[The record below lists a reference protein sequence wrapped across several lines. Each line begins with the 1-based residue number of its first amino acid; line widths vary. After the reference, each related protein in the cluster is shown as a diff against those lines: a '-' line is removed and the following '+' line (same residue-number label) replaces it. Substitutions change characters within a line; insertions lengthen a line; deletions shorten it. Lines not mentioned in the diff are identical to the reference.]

1 MLLAQRAGFAC
12 ESMRHLLIYSYLAH
26 PERLFDRTRR
36 TMARLGVRAA
46 PDLFDT
52 LPTGMISPWRC
63 KTSIVHPRSTSSLLR
78 AGVSEALAL
87 GQALGASSVGT
98 PDYGYELVNE
108 PQSDVVRRVCE
119 EFYLPQMP
127 LAQS

>member
-12 ESMRHLLIYSYLAH
+12 ESMRHLLIYSYLA
-26 PERLFDRTRR
+26 
-36 TMARLGVRAA
+36 
-46 PDLFDT
+46 
-52 LPTGMISPWRC
+52 PWRC
-63 KTSIVHPRSTSSLLR
+63 KTSIVHPRTTSSLLR
-78 AGVSEALAL
+78 ASVSEALAL
-87 GQALGASSVGT
+87 GQALGASSVAT

-108 PQSDVVRRVCE
+108 SQSDVVRRVCE